1 MYLLH
6 NCGDRRE
13 SIARD
18 DADRQRFIATLGETC
33 AKTGWRVHAFVLMPD
48 HFHIVVETPQPNLVS
63 GMKWFLGTY
72 TARLNRRHGQTGH
85 LFAGRYR
92 SMLIGDGGEYLKTA
106 CDYVHL
112 NPARAKLINST
123 QPLAEFRWSSLP
135 EYLRAPSERA
145 SWLEVGRLLRDCGIK
160 RDDATGR
167 REFAARLERLRG
179 GEMWEQ
185 FQPLRSGWHYGE
197 EPHRKKALHA
207 VKQSRSKHLYGPE
220 VNEAAEDNA
229 LEIIEDELRAL
240 GWSQE
245 DLVTERK
252 GHVEKVR
259 IAQRL
264 RAETTMT
271 LRWIAEKLHMGMRS
285 HLTHLLYWSG
295 REKPRVRPL
304 VQQRKP
310 YSSLRAK
317 RIPPATKPDIEPAVQ
332 PARSPE
338 PFSFD
343 TSFD

>member
-1 MYLLH
+1 M
-6 NCGDRRE
+6 
-13 SIARD
+13 
-18 DADRQRFIATLGETC
+18 
-33 AKTGWRVHAFVLMPD
+33 
-48 HFHIVVETPQPNLVS
+48 
-63 GMKWFLGTY
+63 
-72 TARLNRRHGQTGH
+72 
-85 LFAGRYR
+85 
-92 SMLIGDGGEYLKTA
+92 
-106 CDYVHL
+106 
-112 NPARAKLINST
+112 
-123 QPLAEFRWSSLP
+123 
-135 EYLRAPSERA
+135 
-145 SWLEVGRLLRDCGIK
+145 
-160 RDDATGR
+160 
-167 REFAARLERLRG
+167 
-179 GEMWEQ
+179 
-185 FQPLRSGWHYGE
+185 
-197 EPHRKKALHA
+197 
-207 VKQSRSKHLYGPE
+207 KQSRSKHLYGPE
-220 VNEAAEDNA
+220 VNEAAEDSA